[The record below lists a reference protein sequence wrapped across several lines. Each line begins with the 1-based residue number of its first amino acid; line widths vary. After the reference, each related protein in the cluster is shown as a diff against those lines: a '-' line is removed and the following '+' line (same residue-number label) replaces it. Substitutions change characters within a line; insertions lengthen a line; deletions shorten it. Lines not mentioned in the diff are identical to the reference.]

1 LAKDPPVAAALMK
14 VAASKESV
22 MKKNN
27 TKPMISVQTF
37 RQLALSFP
45 GTSEQPHFDKTAFRT
60 KKRIFA
66 TLSEKDKLACVK
78 FSRVDQS
85 VFCAFDL
92 SVIYPVP
99 NKWGLQGWTYI
110 DLSKVKRS
118 MLADALT
125 IAYTDAVP
133 G

>member
-1 LAKDPPVAAALMK
+1 
-14 VAASKESV
+14 
-22 MKKNN
+22 
-27 TKPMISVQTF
+27 MISIQTF

-45 GTSEQPHFDKTAFRT
+45 GTEEQPHFEKRAFRT
-60 KKRIFA
+60 KKSIFA

-78 FSRVDQS
+78 FSQTDQS

-110 DLSKVKRS
+110 DLTKVKKA
-118 MLADALT
+118 MLVDALST
-125 IAYTDAVP
+125 AYAGAVP
-133 G
+133 RTVSKKHGDRAGG

>member
-1 LAKDPPVAAALMK
+1 
-14 VAASKESV
+14 
-22 MKKNN
+22 
-27 TKPMISVQTF
+27 MISIQIF

-45 GTSEQPHFDKTAFRT
+45 GTKEQPHFEKAAFRT
-60 KKRIFA
+60 NKKIFA

-78 FSRVDQS
+78 FSQTDQS

-110 DLSKVKRS
+110 DLTKVKKA
-118 MLADALT
+118 MLVDALST
-125 IAYTDAVP
+125 AYAGTALKIVKKK
-133 G
+133 

>member
-1 LAKDPPVAAALMK
+1 
-14 VAASKESV
+14 
-22 MKKNN
+22 
-27 TKPMISVQTF
+27 MISIQTF

-45 GTSEQPHFDKTAFRT
+45 ETKEQPHFEKVAFRT
-60 KKRIFA
+60 KKKIFA

-78 FSRVDQS
+78 FSQTDQS

-110 DLSKVKRS
+110 DLTKIKKA
-118 MLADALT
+118 MLVDALNT
-125 IAYTDAVP
+125 AYAEAEPKAASKKKKNSV